1 MGVSSSSRASGE
13 SPSVRGAVPS
23 LGDEVAGP
31 KAGVDRFGGG
41 VCNAVEGGRGS
52 GYACMHSHK
61 LLPKVTLWVQV
72 TSTSPHVSHAYFHL
86 TSTRGPSWFA
96 LPASLPHC
104 HHTITKQS

>member
-1 MGVSSSSRASGE
+1 MGVSSRSRASGE

-41 VCNAVEGGRGS
+41 VCNAVKGGRGS

-61 LLPKVTLWVQV
+61 LLPKTHSGFVG
-72 TSTSPHVSHAYFHL
+72 TSDFHL
-86 TSTRGPSWFA
+86 STC
-96 LPASLPHC
+96 LPCMLPPHLR
-104 HHTITKQS
+104 